1 MEASADI
8 IFAFRGSL
16 QCFAQW
22 NSPLYFL
29 NLPHYIPLADRPSKK
44 RKPLSGKPPDKDFLN
59 SLYFFR
65 MTTFLLQCDQSICN
79 ICNSAVSIFCNQEII
94 FLTDAADSRNVNSR
108 FDRMN
113 HSRLKGHFTAG
124 TDIRL
129 FMNIQSEVVSRT
141 MWNMIACIFYYLH
154 DDISELA
161 HNHSRFQAVLTSI
174 ISFSD

>member
-1 MEASADI
+1 MCNGDETQKLWKPLLTQFSLSEAHRNGLHNGLHPYI
-8 IFAFRGSL
+8 
-16 QCFAQW
+16 
-22 NSPLYFL
+22 FL
-29 NLPHYIPLADRPSKK
+29 NLLHYLPLADRPRRK

-79 ICNSAVSIFCNQEII
+79 ICNSAVSIFCDQEII
-94 FLTDAADSRNVNSR
+94 FLTDSADSRNVNSR

-141 MWNMIACIFYYLH
+141 MWNTSSTTFTMISLSSPITIPGFRL
-154 DDISELA
+154 
-161 HNHSRFQAVLTSI
+161 F
-174 ISFSD
+174 